1 MLFYK
6 KYWFILFHFFA
17 IKQHKLGCWV
27 IFLLRSAM
35 ATKKNPSKEIPI
47 EKRQY
52 LRLGYSRLIS
62 FTHYDPESLVEIPG
76 KMAAV
81 HDVSESGILIKSSV
95 AFEPG
100 NVIDLD
106 IAFEQDKII
115 LAQGEVVHCEKT
127 GKNLY
132 RAGIKFLRI
141 DNKDLSYLKKF
152 IDSQPHNDIMAE
164 QKEEIKPKGKTIKSQ
179 KKGKK

>member
-1 MLFYK
+1 MLKQK
-6 KYWFILFHFFA
+6 K
-17 IKQHKLGCWV
+17 
-27 IFLLRSAM
+27 
-35 ATKKNPSKEIPI
+35 PSKKIAV

-62 FTHYDPESLVEIPG
+62 FTHYDPDCFVEIPG

-81 HDVSESGILIKSSV
+81 HDLSESGVLIESAV

-115 LAQGEVVHCEKT
+115 LAQGEVIHCEKT
-127 GKNLY
+127 RKSLY
-132 RAGIKFLRI
+132 RTGIKFLRI
-141 DNKDLSYLKKF
+141 KDENLAYMQKFLNNQIKQTNIPKK
-152 IDSQPHNDIMAE
+152 
-164 QKEEIKPKGKTIKSQ
+164 
-179 KKGKK
+179 KKK

>member
-1 MLFYK
+1 MPK
-6 KYWFILFHFFA
+6 K
-17 IKQHKLGCWV
+17 
-27 IFLLRSAM
+27 
-35 ATKKNPSKEIPI
+35 KKPSNEIPV

-62 FTHYDPESLVEIPG
+62 FTHYDPDSLVEIPG

-81 HDVSESGILIKSSV
+81 HDLSESGVLIESAV

-115 LAQGEVVHCEKT
+115 LAQGEVVHCQKARK
-127 GKNLY
+127 GLY
-132 RAGIKFLRI
+132 RTGIKFLRI
-141 DNKDLSYLKKF
+141 EGDHLAYLQKF
-152 IDSQPHNDIMAE
+152 LDSQIVQINI
-164 QKEEIKPKGKTIKSQ
+164 PKR
-179 KKGKK
+179 KKKKK